1 MVWVSPEL
9 AAQLLEVH
17 VCDTYFPDHAIV
29 YGKFAALGAFEK
41 IPTWFKPHPLPWSE
55 LPDDLP
61 GDMEPAKDMTVP
73 QIFQAMETQVDAHL
87 RQQGKPGLL
96 RSQRGR
102 CTVVQPKM
110 LRHPITPVKPS
121 RKSEYQIEFHGES
134 FQHTLWCRQLRRLQ
148 SFVKLMRTDKSTQGV
163 HKHREDLWSAIRG
176 ASGFP
181 GGFPKTWLHRV
192 HVLPESPVHLPKHVP
207 TLAQAE
213 VIFQSFKL
221 DFAAL
226 EKSLNR
232 HRRQVAKDRRK
243 SNPNVI
249 YADVA
254 RTRGLPVQTIVT
266 HRHAVVTEIADDGLS
281 VRYEPPT
288 LQCDQEIFSQQG
300 WLLTVKHE
308 PGRIELAHESNLEV
322 GDQIS
327 QQAMEARKRQV
338 FRAFF
343 DLWDPLWNKHRN
355 SEPSQW
361 EPFVSKLKDSC
372 PQPAEPCIL
381 EPISLEQWR
390 AAVIGKKP
398 TTSTG
403 PDGVSREDLMRMP
416 TTLQELLVSAVNK
429 LDQGIA
435 SWDPSILSGHITA
448 IEKHSA
454 PTGPQ
459 DFRPITVLSLCYR
472 VWATIRAKQIL
483 AWLDI
488 WAPSGLRGNRPQHST
503 QAIWWQLAHDMET
516 AVHSG
521 SGLSGYVTDVRKCCN
536 TLPRPVVFA
545 CAVHFGVPLGFV
557 RAWHDAI
564 SGIQRHFLV
573 EGACSPGIFA
583 CTGYPE
589 GDPLSV
595 AGMALLN
602 AAMHYMAED
611 RKQLVSLGRKVC
623 HHATDLGGH
632 LNYTRRFTNYT
643 VRARIAKLKT
653 FWDQLS
659 RSPAPQEQKL
669 RAVTTV
675 AWPRCLHAIAGVALG
690 NDHLGKL
697 RSAVMAAMRWNKKGA
712 SPILQSL
719 LLSERCDPAF
729 FTFWETLSMLR
740 NNCVPEQTFPVLS
753 ALVQHPPRHFDPGP
767 LGVFLARIHQLN
779 WQWEYD
785 GFILD
790 HEHIRWHILD
800 SPIQLLRTRLKH
812 AWTIMMGSLISDR
825 SEFQGMQMVDC
836 TTSRCTQSDFALDG
850 AGLLR
855 TAMNGTFY
863 TRNKQIHAGKVP
875 SKVCPHCDMEDSVQH
890 RIFEC
895 EGFTDLR
902 ALVKPTTWS
911 FLEQQPLCTRLHGWF
926 VEDVVDRDFRTSLM
940 TIPDTTGVFEHVP
953 ALPSTLHLFVDGS
966 CLEPQNPRLRLAT
979 WGVTVALLPETAFAP
994 VALGGVPGLYQTILR
1009 AELCATIAAVRF
1021 ALVHKRPFW
1030 IWTDNQLVYR
1040 RVREFAHAK
1049 PPKQSKNDHDLW
1061 TPLFRLMRTACRLD
1075 LFQHVVKVASHQR
1088 LTLMGV
1094 VDRWAVEGN
1103 DSADRAAAR
1112 ARQGLPAQV
1121 LTTWHLL
1128 RHALTQRETACRDFH
1143 KMLVLFGLRC
1153 VETKT
1158 DQAERDEQTWE
1169 ALPKSFEGS
1178 ETDISLVGLPGVIPE
1193 LPPHTL
1199 GECLAPLHAWLLQ
1212 LLSGPNLQPLWLSS
1226 YQLFAHFQWTTAGMG
1241 FRYLAKEKRWELA
1254 DGYVHEEGFNF
1265 IRLSA
1270 WLQAIIKV
1278 FAKLL
1283 GLRCEAQPKL
1293 PYGTTIRSWQ
1303 RQVRRPRGF
1312 PSRVRAECG
1321 IGEVNLNKLTPLESF
1336 ETLDDQVEPEEQDER
1351 AFRLLSLGDY
1361 QAALA
1366 RYMTAYVESR
1376 VHYAMSLESDSVPV
1390 MVKRGNGF
1398 CVAEPKKDGA
1408 QVTQL
1413 LDGCTAGLGA
1423 FLSKEELSGS
1433 WTLPPKE
1440 LGEFQAK
1447 LCLRLAQCYL
1457 HFPGQVSQAFPRI
1470 SEAIAL
1476 RQALTLQSSWW
1487 PCCHSRLQVMGL
1499 AKLFVG
1505 VILACT
1511 FGASASDYETSAM
1524 VLALAVLLGGAY
1536 LGLQLRCF
1544 LQSKWRSKKIQDLML
1559 MARLAV
1565 RRGEIQVAKRLLGD
1579 AASML
1584 SVPRC
1589 ARTVKHWRSKR
1600 TNSGISWAPATECGD
1615 SSNWSITPDLPA
1627 GLALDPSSGKI
1638 TGAASEI
1645 SDAKTYEISAS
1656 NSGGK
1661 ATTSLVLEVKAG
1673 RPKAPVYAVP
1683 EGGVF
1688 LLHVGE
1694 AFELSPE
1701 DDSCG
1706 VEVTFTV
1713 SPSLPSGLRLDEVTG
1728 CISGTPTEDAEAT
1741 DYEVTA
1747 SNVSGSEATTLC
1759 LCVRPE
1765 KPHDLRYPDLAETYQ
1780 MGQEISL
1787 APEVQG
1793 AVNRFEVAPDLPE
1806 GLTLDATTG
1815 EIHGTLAAVS
1825 DSLHQ
1830 VTATGEEGTT
1840 TAELKFTVVV
1850 SAPSNFS
1857 YPLTS
1862 PSYAVGEPMALDAEI
1877 EGTDCRFTVEPALP
1891 EGLTLDPETGNISGT
1906 PEAQCSETT
1915 YTLSA
1920 SNASGSTSTSITFQ
1934 VEEVQ
1939 TVDAEGIDQNFA
1951 EMLEAIEDLAD
1962 MVEEP
1967 SKVKSYGDWMI
1978 WMVHRAHLNDPTLTD
1993 FNFNNLHMPP
2003 AHLEDLVAGFQHLL
2017 SETLRRH
2024 IDLQMQGDQMKSTDV
2039 TSHLM
2044 MMQQQ
2049 LQDLQTLMEQRFEEL
2064 PSKLMTLTM
2073 RLPPPSWTEPK
2084 AALGAWSF
2092 CTSCEL
2098 VGEEVPE
2105 EFPEQR
2111 LTTFSRT
2118 RADFWIDSGAWDA
2131 LRANVIQSHGPRSIY
2146 RQRREQSTSSNR
2158 STTSSVRSS
2167 GSDTGR
2173 RSARRRDVSVVS
2185 HKSNASHRSHASHK
2199 SGASNASAWSTW
2211 SGWSAVTVERM
2222 RRSSLIWDATK
2233 SQRQAA
2239 KRQAERLFATRTSR
2253 FGMDGLGEGQ
2263 RNERKEKGIRSL
2275 AGRIVDSAPVM
2286 YGVMLLVFVHVILLG
2301 IEVDMSASSLVQ
2313 DNVPEWMSL
2322 VCVFV
2327 LEVLLKFVHLG
2338 CAAFWCG
2345 MDSGWNVFDFSIVAI
2360 SVMDV
2365 ILDYWS
2371 KSITNVIGGQ
2381 FDMRVWRAL
2390 RFIRAVR
2397 SVRIMRIFRYVAAL
2411 RTLVVSI
2418 AATMASLFWTLLLLL
2433 VVFYAFAIVLTQVV
2447 VEHCRFVVVTSSNES
2462 CSTELLFYWGSV
2474 PDSMLTLFMAVAQ
2487 GMDWQI
2493 ALMPLFSVSP
2503 FAVFMM
2509 MLYVVITILAILN
2522 AA

>member
-1 MVWVSPEL
+1 MSETHLTQAGVVRFRQELRHHGKHWRLCHGAPAPAVSTTVGTIGGKHSGVGILSNQPIRPLSVDWSDSEWNTARIQASAIQVQSQWVKVGNFYGYAHNAHTKATKEKTDQLLQCLTQKIVHQSRGYRAILGDFNATSEDLPQFAIWREHGFRELQEIAATRWNRPIEVTCKGTSTKDMVWVSPEL

-96 RSQRGR
+96 RNQRGR

-110 LRHPITPVKPS
+110 LRHPVTPVKPS
-121 RKSEYQIEFHGES
+121 RRSEYQIEFHGES

-181 GGFPKTWLHRV
+181 GGFPKAWLHRV

-213 VIFQSFKL
+213 VLFLSFKL

-254 RTRGLPVQTIVT
+254 RTRGLPIQTIVT

-381 EPISLEQWR
+381 EPISLEQWQ
-390 AAVIGKKP
+390 AA
-398 TTSTG
+398 
-403 PDGVSREDLMRMP
+403 
-416 TTLQELLVSAVNK
+416 
-429 LDQGIA
+429 
-435 SWDPSILSGHITA
+435 
-448 IEKHSA
+448 
-454 PTGPQ
+454 
-459 DFRPITVLSLCYR
+459 
-472 VWATIRAKQIL
+472 
-483 AWLDI
+483 
-488 WAPSGLRGNRPQHST
+488 
-503 QAIWWQLAHDMET
+503 AIWWQLAHDMET

-521 SGLSGYVTDVRKCCN
+521 SGLSGYVTDVRKCYN

-545 CAVHFGVPLGFV
+545 CAVHFGIPLGFV
-557 RAWHDAI
+557 RAWHEAI
-564 SGIQRHFLV
+564 SPIQRHFLV

-602 AAMHYMAED
+602 AAMHYMVEHDVPLTRTLSFVDNWEGASHDAQAVHDSFQAMETFASAIDVTLDQGKTFFWAVQAED
-611 RKQLVSLGRKVC
+611 RKLLVSLGRKVC

-653 FWDQLS
+653 FWDHLS

-719 LLSERCDPAF
+719 LWSERCDPAF

-753 ALVQHPPRHFDPGP
+753 ALVRHPPRHFDPGP

-779 WQWEYD
+779 WQWDHD

-800 SPIQLLRTRLKH
+800 SPVQLLRARLKH
-812 AWTIMMGSLISDR
+812 AWTVMMGSLISDR

-863 TRNKQIHAGKVP
+863 TRNNKFMLAK
-875 SKVCPHCDMEDSVQH
+875 
-890 RIFEC
+890 
-895 EGFTDLR
+895 
-902 ALVKPTTWS
+902 
-911 FLEQQPLCTRLHGWF
+911 LHGWF
-926 VEDVVDRDFRTSLM
+926 VEDVVDRDFRKALM

-979 WGVTVALLPETAFAP
+979 WGVTVALLPETAFTP

-1021 ALVHKRPFW
+1021 ALVHRRPFW

-1040 RVREFAHAK
+1040 RVREYSFAHAK

-1061 TPLFRLMRTACRLD
+1061 TPLFRLMRAACRLD
-1075 LFQHVVKVASHQR
+1075 LFQHVVTVASHQR

-1094 VDRWAVEGN
+1094 VDKWAVEGN

-1121 LTTWHLL
+1121 LNTWHLL

-1178 ETDISLVGLPGVIPE
+1178 ETEISLVGLPGVMPE

-1254 DGYVHEEGFNF
+1254 DGYVNDEGFNF

-1303 RQVRRPRGF
+1303 RCLCLRVIPFEQAVAKIRVAAEARSSPDFLIIARTDARTALGLDEALRRA
-1312 PSRVRAECG
+1312 RAFAAAGADILFVEAPESEAEMATICSSLADTG
-1321 IGEVNLNKLTPLESF
+1321 KPLLVNCVEGGKTPLCSKQRLIELGYQLAIYPATGFLAMGQALTKVYRTLSEAGDSF
-1336 ETLDDQVEPEEQDER
+1336 GVKSD
-1351 AFRLLSLGDY
+1351 
-1361 QAALA
+1361 LA
-1366 RYMTAYVESR
+1366 EF
-1376 VHYAMSLESDSVPV
+1376 
-1390 MVKRGNGF
+1390 KGF
-1398 CVAEPKKDGA
+1398 CVSMGFQHVWDFDKAHADLEA
-1408 QVTQL
+1408 
-1413 LDGCTAGLGA
+1413 
-1423 FLSKEELSGS
+1423 
-1433 WTLPPKE
+1433 LP
-1440 LGEFQAK
+1440 
-1447 LCLRLAQCYL
+1447 
-1457 HFPGQVSQAFPRI
+1457 
-1470 SEAIAL
+1470 
-1476 RQALTLQSSWW
+1476 
-1487 PCCHSRLQVMGL
+1487 
-1499 AKLFVG
+1499 
-1505 VILACT
+1505 
-1511 FGASASDYETSAM
+1511 
-1524 VLALAVLLGGAY
+1524 
-1536 LGLQLRCF
+1536 
-1544 LQSKWRSKKIQDLML
+1544 
-1559 MARLAV
+1559 
-1565 RRGEIQVAKRLLGD
+1565 
-1579 AASML
+1579 
-1584 SVPRC
+1584 
-1589 ARTVKHWRSKR
+1589 
-1600 TNSGISWAPATECGD
+1600 
-1615 SSNWSITPDLPA
+1615 
-1627 GLALDPSSGKI
+1627 
-1638 TGAASEI
+1638 
-1645 SDAKTYEISAS
+1645 
-1656 NSGGK
+1656 
-1661 ATTSLVLEVKAG
+1661 
-1673 RPKAPVYAVP
+1673 
-1683 EGGVF
+1683 
-1688 LLHVGE
+1688 
-1694 AFELSPE
+1694 
-1701 DDSCG
+1701 
-1706 VEVTFTV
+1706 
-1713 SPSLPSGLRLDEVTG
+1713 
-1728 CISGTPTEDAEAT
+1728 EDAE
-1741 DYEVTA
+1741 
-1747 SNVSGSEATTLC
+1747 
-1759 LCVRPE
+1759 
-1765 KPHDLRYPDLAETYQ
+1765 K
-1780 MGQEISL
+1780 
-1787 APEVQG
+1787 
-1793 AVNRFEVAPDLPE
+1793 
-1806 GLTLDATTG
+1806 
-1815 EIHGTLAAVS
+1815 
-1825 DSLHQ
+1825 
-1830 VTATGEEGTT
+1830 
-1840 TAELKFTVVV
+1840 K
-1850 SAPSNFS
+1850 
-1857 YPLTS
+1857 
-1862 PSYAVGEPMALDAEI
+1862 
-1877 EGTDCRFTVEPALP
+1877 
-1891 EGLTLDPETGNISGT
+1891 
-1906 PEAQCSETT
+1906 
-1915 YTLSA
+1915 
-1920 SNASGSTSTSITFQ
+1920 
-1934 VEEVQ
+1934 
-1939 TVDAEGIDQNFA
+1939 
-1951 EMLEAIEDLAD
+1951 
-1962 MVEEP
+1962 
-1967 SKVKSYGDWMI
+1967 
-1978 WMVHRAHLNDPTLTD
+1978 
-1993 FNFNNLHMPP
+1993 
-2003 AHLEDLVAGFQHLL
+2003 
-2017 SETLRRH
+2017 
-2024 IDLQMQGDQMKSTDV
+2024 
-2039 TSHLM
+2039 
-2044 MMQQQ
+2044 
-2049 LQDLQTLMEQRFEEL
+2049 
-2064 PSKLMTLTM
+2064 
-2073 RLPPPSWTEPK
+2073 
-2084 AALGAWSF
+2084 
-2092 CTSCEL
+2092 
-2098 VGEEVPE
+2098 
-2105 EFPEQR
+2105 
-2111 LTTFSRT
+2111 
-2118 RADFWIDSGAWDA
+2118 
-2131 LRANVIQSHGPRSIY
+2131 
-2146 RQRREQSTSSNR
+2146 
-2158 STTSSVRSS
+2158 
-2167 GSDTGR
+2167 
-2173 RSARRRDVSVVS
+2173 
-2185 HKSNASHRSHASHK
+2185 
-2199 SGASNASAWSTW
+2199 
-2211 SGWSAVTVERM
+2211 
-2222 RRSSLIWDATK
+2222 
-2233 SQRQAA
+2233 
-2239 KRQAERLFATRTSR
+2239 
-2253 FGMDGLGEGQ
+2253 
-2263 RNERKEKGIRSL
+2263 
-2275 AGRIVDSAPVM
+2275 
-2286 YGVMLLVFVHVILLG
+2286 
-2301 IEVDMSASSLVQ
+2301 SASS
-2313 DNVPEWMSL
+2313 
-2322 VCVFV
+2322 
-2327 LEVLLKFVHLG
+2327 
-2338 CAAFWCG
+2338 
-2345 MDSGWNVFDFSIVAI
+2345 
-2360 SVMDV
+2360 
-2365 ILDYWS
+2365 
-2371 KSITNVIGGQ
+2371 
-2381 FDMRVWRAL
+2381 
-2390 RFIRAVR
+2390 
-2397 SVRIMRIFRYVAAL
+2397 
-2411 RTLVVSI
+2411 
-2418 AATMASLFWTLLLLL
+2418 
-2433 VVFYAFAIVLTQVV
+2433 
-2447 VEHCRFVVVTSSNES
+2447 
-2462 CSTELLFYWGSV
+2462 
-2474 PDSMLTLFMAVAQ
+2474 
-2487 GMDWQI
+2487 
-2493 ALMPLFSVSP
+2493 
-2503 FAVFMM
+2503 
-2509 MLYVVITILAILN
+2509 
-2522 AA
+2522 